1 MNYQDR
7 LKSIEE
13 KINQTSDKH
22 KLKEF
27 MDTIKVSDL
36 EVKDKGR
43 LIDEIEIKITGRK
56 FTDKEILKD
65 IEESAADISDIN

>member
-36 EVKDKGR
+36 DVKDKGR

>member
-7 LKSIEE
+7 LKNIEE
-13 KINQTSDKH
+13 KINQTSDKQ

-36 EVKDKGR
+36 DVKDKGR
-43 LIDEIEIKITGRK
+43 LIDEIEIKITGRR

-65 IEESAADISDIN
+65 IEECQADISDIN

>member
-1 MNYQDR
+1 MNYQDK
-7 LKSIEE
+7 LKNIEE
-13 KINQTSDKH
+13 KINQTNDKQ

-36 EVKDKGR
+36 DVKDKGR

-65 IEESAADISDIN
+65 IEDGQAELDDLN

>member
-36 EVKDKGR
+36 DVKDKGR
-43 LIDEIEIKITGRK
+43 LIDEIEIKITGRR